1 MAVISS
7 FSLLFTGKELFD
19 QMIKQN
25 PQLSEIAKEPAS
37 LAAAM
42 LMVLVIIFA
51 IVVGTCAAGGALGAK
66 FVSRSGT
73 AN

>member
-1 MAVISS
+1 
-7 FSLLFTGKELFD
+7 
-19 QMIKQN
+19 MIKQN